1 MTRTAGSAL
10 LAAAAI
16 TDAARRCTTCTRTR
30 TPRGVYVC
38 DGCTDRARRDL
49 AAIPALYARLD
60 GVELAPGQQRR
71 DDGRQVGG
79 HASRPPLRLEPLALG
94 LAPDD
99 VTAGRAIDTGDLD
112 VDVLRGA
119 PDSPTRARDLPTLTA
134 VGRVADRCREDGL
147 LAELEGR
154 RSVHRECAALESVL
168 DAVAGRWWGGR
179 VLRELGE
186 TAAALRTVLEGRA
199 TTVPVGQCPGRV
211 AVLVADEH
219 GTRPA
224 SARCEGTVRVRDG
237 VDARCTRC
245 TRSWHGELEV
255 RRLAALLGDAYLDA
269 AALGEHLSAF
279 RPEGGTR
286 PTVDV
291 LRQWAHRDGWGTRP
305 SGRRTTYRVADALA
319 SAARRWGLSDLS
331 AAA

>member
-1 MTRTAGSAL
+1 M
-10 LAAAAI
+10 
-16 TDAARRCTTCTRTR
+16 
-30 TPRGVYVC
+30 C
-38 DGCTDRARRDL
+38 DGCLDRARRDL

-60 GVELAPGQQRR
+60 DVELAPGQQRR
-71 DDGRQVGG
+71 DDGRQIGG
-79 HASRPPLRLEPLALG
+79 HASRPPLRLEPLALA
-94 LAPDD
+94 LAPAD
-99 VTAGRAIDTGDLD
+99 VAAGRAIDTGDLD
-112 VDVLRGA
+112 DDVLRGA
-119 PDSPTRARDLPTLTA
+119 PDSPTRARELPTLTA
-134 VGRVADRCREDGL
+134 VGRVADRCREEGL
-147 LAELEGR
+147 LAELDGAR
-154 RSVHRECAALESVL
+154 TVHRECAALESVL
-168 DAVAGRWWGGR
+168 AEVARRWWGGR
-179 VLRELGE
+179 VMRELGGA
-186 TAAALRTVLEGRA
+186 AAALRVVLEGRA

-211 AVLVADEH
+211 PAVVD
-219 GTRPA
+219 GRPV
-224 SARCEGTVRVRDG
+224 SVRCEGTVRVRDG

-245 TRSWHGELEV
+245 ARSWHGDLEV

-291 LRQWAHRDGWGTRP
+291 LRQWAHRDRWETRP